1 MASFLLERKSDQSVI
16 GLLSKRGSDF
26 CFNLAHLLSLHHQKV
41 LIIDCNF
48 DRITAP
54 QDQPGL
60 WQYLNHTVGEL
71 PIRHE
76 KHYDHLTSGGT
87 TRHGVELL
95 ASPVF
100 SKVLAECK
108 SRYDFIFLLRQTALS
123 SQDAVQILQLSN
135 LAIIT
140 ADDESQMC

>member
-1 MASFLLERKSDQSVI
+1 MLLAQ
-16 GLLSKRGSDF
+16 
-26 CFNLAHLLSLHHQKV
+26 LLSLHHQKV

-48 DRITAP
+48 DRIVTP

-60 WQYLNHTVGEL
+60 WQYINHTSGDL

-76 KHYDHLTSGGT
+76 KHYDLLTSGGT

-100 SKVLAECK
+100 SKILTECK
-108 SRYDFIFLLRQTALS
+108 NNYDFIFLLRQTSLS
-123 SQDAVQILQLSN
+123 SQDAVQILQLCN

-140 ADDESQMC
+140 TDEDLETRLNLISNGLDKKKIYVLHLPSTLY